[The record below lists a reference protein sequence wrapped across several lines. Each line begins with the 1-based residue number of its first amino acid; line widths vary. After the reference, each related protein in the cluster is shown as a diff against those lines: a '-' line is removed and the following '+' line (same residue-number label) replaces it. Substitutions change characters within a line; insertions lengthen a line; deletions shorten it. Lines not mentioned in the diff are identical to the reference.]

1 MAVTSTC
8 RACGGSIEISADG
21 AMEDAVAMGDEFFHR
36 GCIEAAPT
44 DGGPTGPAYFI
55 PKGW

>member
-1 MAVTSTC
+1 
-8 RACGGSIEISADG
+8 
-21 AMEDAVAMGDEFFHR
+21 MGDEFFHR